1 MVRGLC
7 TYCSAPLPNF
17 LHSPEPEQV
26 NQGLHLGF
34 LSDGNDFRIPL
45 SHFGFPFAFFG
56 ATGGGKTREAMK
68 LAIESEKSGLK
79 LLILDVEGE
88 WKNIIPQFKGETQ
101 YYAADHNLKIN
112 PYDLNDYGL
121 VKALLKETIFKGIE
135 VEYQDISPEM
145 NYVLDRCIQKSTS
158 IPELIDNVISYEED
172 NLPFELVNLDR
183 RKTALLVRLEP
194 YRSNPALNDI
204 FYTVP

>member
-1 MVRGLC
+1 M
-7 TYCSAPLPNF
+7 
-17 LHSPEPEQV
+17 
-26 NQGLHLGF
+26 
-34 LSDGNDFRIPL
+34 
-45 SHFGFPFAFFG
+45 
-56 ATGGGKTREAMK
+56 
-68 LAIESEKSGLK
+68 
-79 LLILDVEGE
+79 
-88 WKNIIPQFKGETQ
+88 
-101 YYAADHNLKIN
+101 
-112 PYDLNDYGL
+112 

>member
-1 MVRGLC
+1 
-7 TYCSAPLPNF
+7 
-17 LHSPEPEQV
+17 
-26 NQGLHLGF
+26 
-34 LSDGNDFRIPL
+34 
-45 SHFGFPFAFFG
+45 
-56 ATGGGKTREAMK
+56 MK